1 MTLERKLAKFLGYPS
16 WRRECPLQGPIPT
29 QFPLFEA
36 DGRVWEFERPSL
48 STGQKFSLKSERVIF
63 QHELIR
69 LLESIYAEAKACG
82 YKIYIASDIIVLYH
96 HWMGPKI

>member
-16 WRRECPLQGPIPT
+16 WRSGEGSVPFRGE
-29 QFPLFEA
+29 FPLSEA

-63 QHELIR
+63 QHELITYN
-69 LLESIYAEAKACG
+69 L
-82 YKIYIASDIIVLYH
+82 
-96 HWMGPKI
+96 